1 MLAKLG
7 KKLFSGSGKSQSC
20 EEQKPVHGSQFIQA
34 FKDMA
39 NFYKICDLFP
49 YDAYDPK
56 TKIFYN
62 QESLGFVIE
71 TAPLIGASAEMQKE
85 VSNLFA
91 LALPEES
98 SLQVLL
104 WADPHIGDQLDA
116 YHAARA
122 GQSEILQLMAKRRVD
137 YFKTFAYDSP
147 FKPYCLRNYRCFFSF
162 SKKRDSSIRA
172 DQELCA
178 KLKNQIVTT
187 LEMLGLP
194 FKIWDA
200 SDLLSTTESILSSK
214 PTQVNAPVVMW
225 NPLQSLA
232 SQLSTGNTNL
242 QVEEDALYLNNR
254 ALKVRTYGVRSYPQ
268 HWSLHAM
275 GELIG
280 DLERDQA
287 QIPCPFMIHYG
298 VTIPK
303 QDKPK
308 NKLLAKASYV
318 EKQAFSPI
326 GKYLP
331 NIMAEAE
338 ELAFVREALNKGER
352 IVQAQFGVILMSKPE
367 EMDNAEQ
374 ILLNLFTAKEWKLE
388 ANRYLHLPMFLT
400 SLPMMWG
407 EGQVQSLLHLQ
418 KLKTTLSTESAN
430 LLPIQ
435 GEWKGTSTPG
445 MLLAGRRGQVFTW
458 SPFDNKAGNY
468 NVCVVGRSGSGKSV
482 LMQELVTTTLA
493 IGGLV
498 FVFDVGRSFEKIC
511 KLLKGQFVEF
521 GPNANICLNP
531 FTTIPIDNDEVASD
545 ILAML
550 KSVLIL
556 MAAPTHGVDDQGA
569 ALLEQA
575 MLETWSV
582 YKNQSTISNIADW
595 LTSRGETNGDQRAK
609 DLAQMLYPY
618 TTNGTYG
625 RFFNGPSTVNLDNP
639 LIVIE
644 LEELKERK
652 DLQAVVLQMFI
663 INVTNKMFLG
673 DRKTPFNIV
682 FDEAWDMLR
691 AKQSGVFMETLAR
704 RLRKYRGSLIVG
716 TQSINDFYQSPGA
729 QAALDNSDSMCML
742 SQKPESIDQLKK
754 NDRISMSAQKEAQLK
769 SVRTKQ
775 GQYAEL
781 MIITPE
787 GYAVCRFM
795 VDPTSN
801 LLYSTKAEDYAAVN
815 QLTDGGMHLIDAVDQ
830 LINAPKLLTT
840 IQ

>member
-1 MLAKLG
+1 LVKNYFLDQVSLNLVRI
-7 KKLFSGSGKSQSC
+7 KNLFMVRNS
-20 EEQKPVHGSQFIQA
+20 
-34 FKDMA
+34 FKRSR
-39 NFYKICDLFP
+39 IWP
-49 YDAYDPK
+49 ISTDPK

-71 TAPLIGASAEMQKE
+71 TAPLVGASSEMQKE

-104 WADPHIGDQLDA
+104 WADPHIGDQLDI
-116 YHAARA
+116 YQAARA
-122 GQSEILQLMAKRRVD
+122 GQSETLQHMAKRRAD

-147 FKPYCLRNYRCFFSF
+147 FKPYCMRNYRCFFSF

-172 DQELCA
+172 DQELCE
-178 KLKNQIVTT
+178 KLKNQVVTT

-214 PTQVNAPVVMW
+214 PTQVYAPVVQW

-232 SQLSTGNTNL
+232 SQLSSGNTNL

-458 SPFDNKAGNY
+458 SPFDNNAGNY

-482 LMQELVTTTLA
+482 FMQELVTTTRA
-493 IGGLV
+493 IGGRV
-498 FVFDVGRSFEKIC
+498 FILDVGRSFQNLCDLLEGQLIEFSSTSDIC
-511 KLLKGQFVEF
+511 F
-521 GPNANICLNP
+521 NP
-531 FTTIPIDNDEVASD
+531 FSTIPTNNEEVASD
-545 ILAML
+545 ALAML
-550 KSVLIL
+550 KSVLVL
-556 MAAPTHGVDDQGA
+556 MAAPKHGLDDPGA

-582 YKNQSTISNIADW
+582 YKNQSTISDIADW
-595 LTSRGETNGDQRAK
+595 LIKRWEEKGDRRAE
-609 DLAQMLYPY
+609 DLAQSLYSY
-618 TTNGTYG
+618 TINGTYG
-625 RFFNGPSTVNLDNP
+625 RFFNGPSTINFDNA

-652 DLQAVVLQMFI
+652 DLQAVVVQMVI
-663 INVTNKMFLG
+663 VNITNLMFLG

-682 FDEAWDMLR
+682 IDEAWDMLR
-691 AKQSGVFMETLAR
+691 DKQSGVFIETLAR
-704 RLRKYRGSLIVG
+704 RLRKYRGSLVVG
-716 TQSINDFYQSPGA
+716 TQSVNDFYQSPGA
-729 QAALDNSDSMCML
+729 QAAFDNSDTMCML
-742 SQKPESIDQLKK
+742 SQKEESIAQLKK
-754 NDRISMSAQKEAQLK
+754 ADRLSMSAQKEQQLK
-769 SVRTKQ
+769 SVKTKQ
-775 GQYAEL
+775 GQFAEV
-781 MIITPE
+781 MIITPL
-787 GYAVCRFM
+787 GYFIARVFL
-795 VDPTSN
+795 DTFSN
-801 LLYSTKAEDYAAVN
+801 LLFSTKAEDYAAIN
-815 QLTDGGMHLIDAVDQ
+815 QQRQLGKQIGEAVDILSTPKQ
-830 LINAPKLLTT
+830 LLLAK
-840 IQ
+840 Q

>member
-1 MLAKLG
+1 MLAALG
-7 KKLFSGSGKSQSC
+7 KKLFSGSVDDQSGDGSNGA
-20 EEQKPVHGSQFIQA
+20 HSSQFTKA
-34 FKDMA
+34 FSEIA
-39 NFYKICDLFP
+39 SFYKICDLFP

-62 QESLGFVIE
+62 QTSLGFVIE
-71 TAPLIGASAEMQKE
+71 TAPLVGASSEMQKE

-116 YHAARA
+116 YQAARA
-122 GQSEILQLMAKRRVD
+122 NQSETLQHIARRRVE
-137 YFKTFAYDSP
+137 YLKTFAYDSP
-147 FKPYCLRNYRCFFSF
+147 FKPYTLRNFRCFLSF
-162 SKKRDSSIRA
+162 SKKRDVSTRA
-172 DQELCA
+172 DQELCER
-178 KLKNQIVTT
+178 LKNQIVTT
-187 LEMLGLP
+187 LDMLGLP
-194 FKIWDA
+194 VKIWDA
-200 SDLLSTTESILSSK
+200 DDLLSTTESILSSN
-214 PTQVNAPVVMW
+214 PNQVHAPKIKW

-232 SQLSTGNTNL
+232 PQLSSGNTNL
-242 QVEEDALYLNNR
+242 QVTEDGLFLNNR

-280 DLERDQA
+280 DLDRDQA

-318 EKQAFSPI
+318 EKQAYSPI

-331 NIMAEAE
+331 SIMQEAE
-338 ELAFVREALNKGER
+338 ELAFVREAINKGER
-352 IVQAQFGVILMSKPE
+352 IVQTQFGVILMSTPQ

-407 EGQVQSLLHLQ
+407 EKQVQALLKLQ

-445 MLLAGRRGQVFTW
+445 MLLVGRRGQIFTW

-482 LMQELVTTTLA
+482 LMQEMVTTTLA

-511 KLLKGQFVEF
+511 RLLKGQFVEF
-521 GPNANICLNP
+521 GPNSNICLNP

-556 MAAPTHGVDDQGA
+556 MAAPNHGLDDQGA
-569 ALLEQA
+569 AMLEQA
-575 MLETWSV
+575 MLETWGR
-582 YKNQSTISNIADW
+582 YKNQSTISDIADW
-595 LTSRGETNGDQRAK
+595 LTQRGSTQDDQLAK
-609 DLAQMLYPY
+609 NLAQMLYPY

-682 FDEAWDMLR
+682 FDEAWDMLGG
-691 AKQSGVFMETLAR
+691 KQGGVFMETLAR

-781 MIITPE
+781 MVITPD

-801 LLYSTKAEDYAAVN
+801 LLYSTKAEDFAAVN
-815 QLTDGGMHLIDAVDQ
+815 QLTDAGIHIIDAVDQ
-830 LINAPKLLTT
+830 LINAPKFLTAN
-840 IQ
+840 